1 MCQAL
6 DGWKI
11 VAGGMFILKPDT
23 CDVDGFSG
31 WYFGERARGL
41 LHSSKL
47 WEDAEDIPCLTT
59 NDVVFHLD
67 VVLDEFDIGLVEELD

>member
-1 MCQAL
+1 MRQSL
-6 DGWKI
+6 NGWEF

-23 CDVDGFSG
+23 CDINGFSG
-31 WYFGERARGL
+31 WYFGERARRL
-41 LHSSKL
+41 LYSSKL
-47 WEDAEDIPCLTT
+47 WEDTEDIPCPTA